1 MARDGFVYDESYFDD
16 LASRT
21 SKKFESDTTVEYA
34 NTFTGNGKIIRI
46 LPLRAQVGGDY
57 FRKVESYYFSAIGA
71 KGTGIKG
78 TGFYDGDGNCLI
90 ARMIHSAK
98 QSTDMTVRKKVAKEA
113 VSAGDEYYF
122 NFIEIDPATKLP
134 IPDSLPKILCAR
146 YTCFNQIR
154 EVLRADI
161 DYMKSFLE
169 PVDGLNLRVSFNDKK
184 YSVVP
189 VKSSTIDLSYYEDEN
204 LNDIDT
210 YLSYIIRHPSYI
222 KNFMDNYLYNEKMD
236 SKFDKLKY
244 KDYLEEQGGGS
255 LSRKENVYTP
265 EDDPDEDALAK
276 LLEESKANR

>member
-1 MARDGFVYDESYFDD
+1 MSREKFVYDESYFDD

-21 SKKFESDTTVEYA
+21 SKKFENDTKVEYA

-46 LPLRAQVGGDY
+46 LPLKYQADRDY
-57 FRKVESYYFSAIGA
+57 FRKVESYYFASIGA
-71 KGTGIKG
+71 KGAGMKG

-90 ARMIHSAK
+90 GKMIHTAR
-98 QSTDMTVRKKVAKEA
+98 QSTDLTVRKKVSKEA
-113 VSAGDEYYF
+113 ISVGDEYYF
-122 NFIEIDPATKLP
+122 NFIEIDPSTKLP

-169 PVDGLNLRVSFNDKK
+169 PVDGLNLRISFNDKK
-184 YSVVP
+184 YSIVP
-189 VKSSTIDLSYYEDEN
+189 VKSSTIDLSYYDDEN

-222 KNFMDNYLYNEKMD
+222 KNFMDNYLYNEKLD
-236 SKFDKLKY
+236 PKLEKLKY
-244 KDYLEEQGGGS
+244 KDFLEEQGGTTMTK
-255 LSRKENVYTP
+255 KEVVYTP
-265 EDDPDEDALAK
+265 EEDPDEDELRK
-276 LLEESKANR
+276 LIDESKSNR